1 MDAIFSLKPYFA
13 EAILDGSKTVEL
25 RTVAPAKPVERVWIY
40 ATAPQMKIMGYFRPG
55 DIRHATAEDCKRAQ
69 VPDVDPS
76 KFFAI
81 DICEPVTLEP
91 PINPRELDLHY
102 LWLSPQSWRYA
113 GKQEEKALREVA
125 P

>member
-1 MDAIFSLKPYFA
+1 MDAIFSLKPSFA
-13 EAILDGSKTVEL
+13 EAILEGSKTVEL

-81 DICEPVTLEP
+81 DICDPVTLEP
-91 PINPRELDLHY
+91 PINPRELDLPY

-113 GKQEEKALREVA
+113 GKEEEKALRGVA

>member
-1 MDAIFSLKPYFA
+1 MDAIFSLKPSFA
-13 EAILDGSKTVEL
+13 EAILEGSKTVEL
-25 RTVAPAKPVERVWIY
+25 RTVAPSKPVERVWIY

-69 VPDVDPS
+69 VTDVDPS

-91 PINPRELDLHY
+91 PMTGRSTQPRR
-102 LWLSPQSWRYA
+102 P
-113 GKQEEKALREVA
+113 G
-125 P
+125 